1 MGVAD
6 RAPGRTSEGMGHHER
21 HTSSK
26 STSTETINEPKFA
39 ASGATQDVLGFSADD
54 VRLHS
59 VHGSLAML
67 MYLAKEPV
75 YTIRLVGR

>member
-1 MGVAD
+1 
-6 RAPGRTSEGMGHHER
+6 MGHHER

-59 VHGSLAML
+59 VHGSLTML